1 MARPRLPGRIDDIAD
16 AATSVFIRHGF
27 GPARVADIARE
38 AGVGPGTVYLYA
50 EGKDALLDLAVRRA
64 FEDPTLLD
72 PALPHRAG
80 SRADTAD
87 HLWRCLQNAAHFP
100 MLWLAAESPRP
111 VDPRA
116 EVHGIIAELYVW
128 LSRYARGIQLVDR
141 CASDWPELER
151 LFHRRF
157 WRGGVRRVADYLAR
171 RSREGVLVLQCDP
184 HAAAHL
190 AVEALSWMAV
200 RRHWSPDP
208 PPFSEAVAAAAAVE
222 LITDGLT
229 AAR

>member
-1 MARPRLPGRIDDIAD
+1 MARIRTPGRLDKIAD
-16 AATSVFIRHGF
+16 AATSVFLSHGF
-27 GPARVADIARE
+27 GAARVADIARE

-50 EGKDALLDLAVRRA
+50 EGKDALLDLALRRA
-64 FEDPTLLD
+64 FEDPTLLN
-72 PALPHRAG
+72 PALPHLAN

-100 MLWLAAESPRP
+100 MLWLGAESPRP

-116 EVHGIIAELYVW
+116 EVHGIIAELYAW
-128 LSRYARGIQLVDR
+128 LSRYARGIQLVER

-157 WRGGVRRVADYLAR
+157 WRGGVRRLADYLER
-171 RSREGVLVLQCDP
+171 RSREGVLVLRYDP
-184 HAAAHL
+184 HAAAQL
-190 AVEALSWMAV
+190 SVEALSWMAV

-208 PPFSEAVAAAAAVE
+208 PPFSEAAAAAAAVE
-222 LITDGLT
+222 LITDGL
-229 AAR
+229 AAGR

>member
-1 MARPRLPGRIDDIAD
+1 MARPRPANRLDEIAN

-50 EGKDALLDLAVRRA
+50 EGKDALFDLALRRA
-64 FEDPTLLD
+64 FEDPTLLN
-72 PALPHRAG
+72 PTLPHPAATRSA
-80 SRADTAD
+80 TAD

-100 MLWLAAESPRP
+100 MLWLGAESPRP
-111 VDPRA
+111 AEPRA
-116 EVHGIIAELYVW
+116 EIHGIIAELYAW
-128 LSRYARGIQLVDR
+128 LRRYATGIQLAER
-141 CASDWPELER
+141 CAPDWPEIER

-157 WRGGVRRVADYLAR
+157 WRGGVRRVGDYLAR
-171 RSREGVLVLQCDP
+171 RSREGVLVLRYDP

-190 AVEALSWMAV
+190 VVEALAWMAV
-200 RRHWSPDP
+200 RRHWAPDSPA
-208 PPFSEAVAAAAAVE
+208 FSDAAAAGAAVE

-229 AAR
+229 VRL

>member
-1 MARPRLPGRIDDIAD
+1 MPRLRNPSRIDHIAD
-16 AATSVFIRHGF
+16 AATSVFIRRGY

-50 EGKDALLDLAVRRA
+50 ESKDALLDLALRRA
-64 FEDPTLLD
+64 FEDPTLLN
-72 PALPHRAG
+72 PALPHPAG
-80 SRADTAD
+80 SRAETAD

-111 VDPRA
+111 ADPRA

-128 LSRYARGIQLVDR
+128 LSRYAQGIQLVDR
-141 CASDWPELER
+141 CASDRPELDR

-157 WRGGVRRVADYLAR
+157 WRGGVRRVADYLER
-171 RSREGVLVLQCDP
+171 RSREGVLALRCDP

-208 PPFSEAVAAAAAVE
+208 PPFSEDTAATAAVE
-222 LITDGLT
+222 LITDGLA

>member
-1 MARPRLPGRIDDIAD
+1 MARLRLPSRLDDIAD
-16 AATSVFIRHGF
+16 AATSVFIRHGY

-64 FEDPTLLD
+64 FEDPTLLN
-72 PALPHRAG
+72 PPLPHRAG

-87 HLWRCLQNAAHFP
+87 HVWRCLQNAAHFP
-100 MLWLAAESPRP
+100 MLWLAAESPP
-111 VDPRA
+111 PADPRA

-157 WRGGVRRVADYLAR
+157 WRGGVRRVADYLER
-171 RSREGVLVLQCDP
+171 RSREGVLVLRCDP

-208 PPFSEAVAAAAAVE
+208 PPFSETAAAAAATE
-222 LITDGLT
+222 LLTDGLT

>member
-1 MARPRLPGRIDDIAD
+1 MVRTRPPRRLDEIAD
-16 AATSVFIRHGF
+16 AATSVFIRRGF

-50 EGKDALLDLAVRRA
+50 ESKDALFDLALRRA
-64 FEDPTLLD
+64 FEDPSLLN
-72 PALPHRAG
+72 PALPHPAG

-100 MLWLAAESPRP
+100 MLWLGAESPP
-111 VDPRA
+111 PADPRA

-128 LSRYARGIQLVDR
+128 LSRYARGIQLVER
-141 CASDWPELER
+141 SASDWPELER
-151 LFHRRF
+151 LFRRRF

-171 RSREGVLVLQCDP
+171 RSREGVLVLRYDP

-208 PPFSEAVAAAAAVE
+208 PPFSEAVASAAAVE
-222 LITDGLT
+222 FITDGLT
-229 AAR
+229 AGR